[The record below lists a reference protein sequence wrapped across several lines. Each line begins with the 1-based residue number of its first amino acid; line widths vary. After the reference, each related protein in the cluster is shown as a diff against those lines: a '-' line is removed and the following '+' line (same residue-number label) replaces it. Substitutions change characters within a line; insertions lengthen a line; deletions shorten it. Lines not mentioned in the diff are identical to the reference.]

1 MKMAWVLPIK
11 NGYADLE
18 AVLVPDSMKENAI
31 VKYKRENG
39 TSSIGQVRI
48 VSDMRDVSAAELLS
62 IYKEEPIDD

>member
-18 AVLVPDSMKENAI
+18 AVFVPDSMKENAI

-39 TSSIGQVRI
+39 TSCVGQVRI
-48 VSDMRDVSAAELLS
+48 VSDMRDVVAAELLS
-62 IYKEEPIDD
+62 IYKEEPIDG